1 LTTIIAGAFGFLGA
15 LVAHDLASQVLHDQ
29 PLRPLTGT
37 CPRCGARRG
46 WFSTSCDSCG
56 RKIVRESF
64 LALVGIVVA
73 IGFANTIG
81 PDWALIPY
89 LGFLLLTIALGIT
102 DIDAFRIVDRLN
114 IPGTVILVL
123 ALGAASWADGR
134 PGDWGRGLLGGLAYF
149 VGTNL
154 LFLLVRGRGFGY
166 GDVKL
171 SVQLGVFTAYLSW
184 GTLGWAV
191 FLTALIG
198 GLISFGVLGAGMASH
213 ARRRRAGEAD
223 TSIRDVMKIELPY
236 GPAMILGAWLA
247 IVLAG
252 LGAFDLPT

>member
-1 LTTIIAGAFGFLGA
+1 M
-15 LVAHDLASQVLHDQ
+15 
-29 PLRPLTGT
+29 
-37 CPRCGARRG
+37 
-46 WFSTSCDSCG
+46 
-56 RKIVRESF
+56 RESF
-64 LALVGIVVA
+64 LALFGVVVA

-81 PDWALIPY
+81 AEWALIPY

-114 IPGTVILVL
+114 IPGTAILVL
-123 ALGAASWADGR
+123 GLGAASLADGNL
-134 PGDWGRGLLGGLAYF
+134 GEWGRGLLGGLAYF
-149 VGTNL
+149 AGTNV

-198 GLISFGVLGAGMASH
+198 GLISFGVLGAGLATS
-213 ARRRRAGEAD
+213 ARSRRAGKAETAM
-223 TSIRDVMKIELPY
+223 RDVMKTEVPY